1 MSREWKLSI
10 RQEPFWLQEMFAC
23 MNYVYA
29 LDSEEWLNKNSSW
42 SRRQKEEFLAP
53 YRRYRETM
61 RAGSQPILE
70 QYPLLA
76 GYVDPSPRDQES
88 LRSCE
93 PPIQAFLIQMQS
105 VLEAE
110 EFPPEGELEEQLNDA
125 FQRILGS
132 DLQKSPDAGDPVIH
146 GLPDVMAALEGW
158 DGTDADKFK
167 LLRLYSERR
176 EVMEQL
182 WNMREAAS
190 EIGRECLK
198 LVGDRF
204 DAAMEKIRNQKEI
217 EALLDAVG
225 LQWREDCIGR
235 ITPTVMPYDRIMLQL
250 KETPQDSGK
259 FDMNLQ
265 VGIETFYLNQAR
277 KEDLYNDDQLLAR
290 LKALGDPTRL
300 KILHQLVERPC
311 YLQEMARELELTPAT
326 VLHHLGILMEQSL
339 IGIQMTK
346 EKKRV
351 YYQVNEQGLQ
361 EVSQGI
367 AQLTLS
373 REEKEARQRAH
384 RQQEG
389 LQKQGGWQ
397 WNMQK

>member
-1 MSREWKLSI
+1 MG
-10 RQEPFWLQEMFAC
+10 
-23 MNYVYA
+23 YVHA
-29 LDSEEWLNKNSSW
+29 LDSEEWLNKSGSW
-42 SRRQKEEFLAP
+42 TRRQKEEFLAP
-53 YRRYRETM
+53 YRSYRGAM
-61 RAGSQPILE
+61 RAGFMPILE
-70 QYPLLA
+70 QYPLLG
-76 GYVDPSPRDQES
+76 GYVDSSPRDQES
-88 LRSCE
+88 LRGYD
-93 PPIQAFLIQMQS
+93 PPILTFLIQMQT

-110 EFPPEGELEEQLNDA
+110 ELPAEEALEAQMNDA

-132 DLQKSPDAGDPVIH
+132 ELQKSAGAGDPVIH

-176 EVMEQL
+176 EVTEQL
-182 WNMREAAS
+182 FGMREAVA

-204 DAAMEKIRNQKEI
+204 DAGMEKIGKPE
-217 EALLDAVG
+217 EVETLLEEVG
-225 LQWREDCIGR
+225 LGYKEDCIGR
-235 ITPTVMPYDRIMLQL
+235 ITPTVMTYDRIMLQL
-250 KETPQDSGK
+250 KEIPEDSGK

-265 VGIETFYLNQAR
+265 VGIETFYLHQSR
-277 KEDLYNDDQLLAR
+277 KEEYYNDERLLAR

-311 YLQEMARELELTPAT
+311 YLQEMAKELELTPAT
-326 VLHHLGILMEQSL
+326 VLHHLGILMTQSL
-339 IGIQMTK
+339 IGIQVTNDR
-346 EKKRV
+346 KRV

-367 AQLTLS
+367 GMLMLT
-373 REEKEARQRAH
+373 REEREARH
-384 RQQEG
+384 RELQQQEG
-389 LQKQGGWQ
+389 QRKQGGWQ

>member
-1 MSREWKLSI
+1 MG
-10 RQEPFWLQEMFAC
+10 
-23 MNYVYA
+23 YVHA
-29 LDSEEWLNKNSSW
+29 LDSEEWLNKSGSW
-42 SRRQKEEFLAP
+42 TRRQKEEFLAP
-53 YRRYRETM
+53 YRSYRGAM
-61 RAGSQPILE
+61 RAGFMPILE
-70 QYPLLA
+70 RYPLLE
-76 GYVDPSPRDQES
+76 GYVDSSPRDQES
-88 LRSCE
+88 LRSYE
-93 PPIQAFLIQMQS
+93 PPIMSFLIQMQT

-110 EFPPEGELEEQLNDA
+110 ALPEEEVLDTQLNDA

-132 DLQKSPDAGDPVIH
+132 DLQKSADAGDPVIH

-167 LLRLYSERR
+167 LLRLYSECR
-176 EVMEQL
+176 EVTEQL
-182 WNMREAAS
+182 FGMREAVA

-204 DAAMEKIRNQKEI
+204 DAGMEKIGKLEEV

-225 LQWREDCIGR
+225 LRYKEDCIGR

-250 KETPQDSGK
+250 KELPKDSGK

-265 VGIETFYLNQAR
+265 VGIETFYLQQSR
-277 KEDLYNDDQLLAR
+277 REEYYNDEQLLAR

-311 YLQEMARELELTPAT
+311 YLQEMAKELELTPAT
-326 VLHHLGILMEQSL
+326 VLHHLGILMTQSL
-339 IGIQMTK
+339 IGIQVTNDR
-346 EKKRV
+346 KRV

-367 AQLTLS
+367 GMLTLT
-373 REEKEARQRAH
+373 REEREARH
-384 RQQEG
+384 RELQQQEG
-389 LQKQGGWQ
+389 QKKQGGWQ